1 MSYLRIED
9 HGIIGNLHTVAL
21 VGIDGTID
29 WCCLPAFD
37 SPSVFAAILD
47 DEIGGRFSITAKSR
61 VNFKQQYLPE
71 SAILVTRSYCD
82 HGLGQI
88 VDFMP
93 VLDEKNGSHQII
105 RQVSCVRGEVLYDLC
120 CQPAFDYARARH
132 EVHLLEGGAIFEDA
146 NGRSYGLQS
155 TIGLEVDGSATCASF
170 RLKEGECCHFVFKH
184 LDDGQDLAPMIDTEK
199 LFLRTLQYW
208 QEWMGRCSYTE
219 RWGELLRRSVLTLK
233 LLTYQ
238 PTGAIVAAPT
248 MGLPEYIG
256 GRRNWDY
263 RYTWIRDAA
272 FSLYGL
278 MRMGYTAEATNFMQW
293 LSDRTRE
300 IDVDASVPL
309 QLMYGINGQHE
320 LKELELDHLK
330 GYMNSRPVRVGN
342 AAYTQLQL
350 DIYGELMDSIYLHN
364 KYASPIS
371 HDLWQYC
378 RRIADWVSQNWDQP
392 DEGIW
397 ETRGGRHN
405 VVYSRLMC
413 WVALDRTIRM
423 SLFYSL
429 PGDRLLWGDVR
440 DRIYDQIMD
449 KGWNP
454 QRQAFRQHYDTDALD
469 AANLLMPLVKFIS
482 PTDPRMLSTID
493 ATLESLTTDSLVY
506 RYDPKEAPDGLAGNE
521 GTFCLCTFWLVECL
535 TRAGRLHEARLLFEK
550 MLGYANHLGLYA
562 EEIGNHGGALGN
574 FPQAFTHLSL
584 ISAGYNLNR
593 ALNNSGT
600 GAARS
605 GRRTGAEGS

>member
-61 VNFKQQYLPE
+61 VNFKQQYLPA

-309 QLMYGINGQHE
+309 QLM
-320 LKELELDHLK
+320 
-330 GYMNSRPVRVGN
+330 
-342 AAYTQLQL
+342 
-350 DIYGELMDSIYLHN
+350 
-364 KYASPIS
+364 
-371 HDLWQYC
+371 
-378 RRIADWVSQNWDQP
+378 
-392 DEGIW
+392 
-397 ETRGGRHN
+397 
-405 VVYSRLMC
+405 
-413 WVALDRTIRM
+413 
-423 SLFYSL
+423 
-429 PGDRLLWGDVR
+429 
-440 DRIYDQIMD
+440 
-449 KGWNP
+449 
-454 QRQAFRQHYDTDALD
+454 
-469 AANLLMPLVKFIS
+469 
-482 PTDPRMLSTID
+482 
-493 ATLESLTTDSLVY
+493 
-506 RYDPKEAPDGLAGNE
+506 
-521 GTFCLCTFWLVECL
+521 
-535 TRAGRLHEARLLFEK
+535 
-550 MLGYANHLGLYA
+550 
-562 EEIGNHGGALGN
+562 
-574 FPQAFTHLSL
+574 
-584 ISAGYNLNR
+584 
-593 ALNNSGT
+593 
-600 GAARS
+600 
-605 GRRTGAEGS
+605 

>member
-9 HGIIGNLHTVAL
+9 HGIIGNLQTAAL

-47 DEIGGRFSITAKSR
+47 REVGGRFALSAKSR
-61 VNFKQQYLPE
+61 VNFKQQYLPD

-93 VLDEKNGSHQII
+93 VLDDANGSHQII
-105 RQVSCVRGEVLYDLC
+105 RQVSCVRGEVLYDLR

-132 EVHLLEGGAIFEDA
+132 EVHLVEGGAIFADE
-146 NGRSYGLQS
+146 NGRSYGLES
-155 TIGLEVDGSATCASF
+155 SIGLEAAGPTTSASF
-170 RLKEGECCHFVFKH
+170 RLKEGESRHFVFKH
-184 LDDGQDLAPMIDTEK
+184 LDAGQDLAPMTDTER
-199 LFLRTLQYW
+199 LFARTLEYW

-219 RWGELLRRSVLTLK
+219 RWDELLRRSVLTLK

-248 MGLPEYIG
+248 MGLPEHIG
-256 GRRNWDY
+256 GSRNWDY

-272 FSLYGL
+272 FTLYGL
-278 MRMGYTAEATNFMQW
+278 MRMGYTTEATHFMQW
-293 LSDRTRE
+293 LSDRARE
-300 IDVDASVPL
+300 IDVDSPVPL
-309 QLMYGINGQHE
+309 QLMYGINGNSE
-320 LKELELDHLK
+320 LPEFELDHLK
-330 GYMNSRPVRVGN
+330 GFMNSRPVRVGN
-342 AAYTQLQL
+342 AAHKQLQL
-350 DIYGELMDSIYLHN
+350 DIYGELLDSIYLYN
-364 KYASPIS
+364 KYGSKIS

-378 RRIADWVSQNWDQP
+378 RRIANWVTENWDQP

-405 VVYSRLMC
+405 FVYSRLMC

-429 PGDRLLWGDVR
+429 PGDRLMWGDQR
-440 DRIYDQIMD
+440 DKIYDQIMD

-454 QRQAFRQHYDTDALD
+454 QRMAFRQHYDTDALD
-469 AANLLMPLVKFIS
+469 ASNLLMPLVKFIS

-506 RYDPKEAPDGLAGNE
+506 RYDPREAPDGLAGAE
-521 GTFCLCTFWLVECL
+521 GTFCSCTFWLVECL

-550 MLGYANHLGLYA
+550 MLGYANHVGLYA
-562 EEIGNHGGALGN
+562 EEIGKHGEALGN
-574 FPQAFTHLSL
+574 FPQALTHLSL

-593 ALNNSGT
+593 ALDNGRA
-600 GAARS
+600 GAPSRRS
-605 GRRTGAEGS
+605 